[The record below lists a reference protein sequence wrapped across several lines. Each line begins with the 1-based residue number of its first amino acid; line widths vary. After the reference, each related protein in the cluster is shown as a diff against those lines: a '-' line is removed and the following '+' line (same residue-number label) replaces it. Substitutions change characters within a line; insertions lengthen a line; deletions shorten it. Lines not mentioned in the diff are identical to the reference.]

1 MKTQSNPSVQAATQ
15 PVKHPAKNATQPSLT
30 NHRDKILQH
39 LEDLKL
45 KMPHDA
51 IDQIVRE
58 STEKSYGVWEILER
72 FLAVPSGLKREQA
85 IASRIRRACFPSEA
99 TLESYDWSF
108 NLSAGRQ
115 AQVMELATGEFVRR
129 SENVTFVGKSGLGKT
144 HIIEGLGKRCCVA
157 GYRVLYTKSAQLIEL
172 LNKARAI
179 KSLPQQVRKLRAFD
193 WLIIDEFGFDKLE
206 RREISD
212 ALSLLYK
219 VIDARV
225 GRSTA
230 VVTNVDFK
238 DWTDYLGDPQIVMAM
253 LDRLVYRSQI
263 VKFDGKSY
271 RAASRPQG
279 AK

>member
-1 MKTQSNPSVQAATQ
+1 
-15 PVKHPAKNATQPSLT
+15 
-30 NHRDKILQH
+30 
-39 LEDLKL
+39 
-45 KMPHDA
+45 MPQEA
-51 IDQIVRE
+51 IDQTVRE
-58 STEKSYGVWEILER
+58 STENGHSVWEILER
-72 FLAVPSGLKREQA
+72 FLAIPSGLKREQA
-85 IASRIRRACFPSEA
+85 IASRIRRANFPTEA

-108 NLSAGRQ
+108 NPSAQRQ
-115 AQVMELATGEFVRR
+115 SQVKELATGEFVRR

-144 HIIEGLGKRCCVA
+144 HIIEGLAKRCCVA
-157 GYRVLYTKSAQLIEL
+157 GYRVLYTKSGQLIEL

-179 KSLPQQVRKLRAFD
+179 KSLPQQVRKIRAFD
-193 WLIIDEFGFDKLE
+193 LLVIDEFGFEKLE

-230 VVTNVDFK
+230 VITNVDFK

-279 AK
+279 ERQEKK

>member
-1 MKTQSNPSVQAATQ
+1 MKTQSKSNQSKPNQSKPSAPAATQ
-15 PVKHPAKNATQPSLT
+15 QPVA

-39 LEDLKL
+39 LEELKL
-45 KMPHDA
+45 KMPHEA

-58 STEKSYGVWEILER
+58 STEKGYSVWEILER
-72 FLAVPSGLKREQA
+72 FLAIPSGLKREQA
-85 IASRIRRACFPSEA
+85 IASRIRRANFPTEA

-108 NLSAGRQ
+108 NPSAQRQ

-129 SENVTFVGKSGLGKT
+129 NENVTFVGKSGLGKT
-144 HIIEGLGKRCCVA
+144 HIIEGIGKRCCVA

-193 WLIIDEFGFDKLE
+193 LLVIDEFGFDKLE

-230 VVTNVDFK
+230 VITNVDFK

>member
-1 MKTQSNPSVQAATQ
+1 
-15 PVKHPAKNATQPSLT
+15 
-30 NHRDKILQH
+30 
-39 LEDLKL
+39 
-45 KMPHDA
+45 MPHEA
-51 IDQIVRE
+51 IDQIVRD
-58 STEKSYGVWEILER
+58 STEKSHSVWETLER
-72 FLAVPSGLKREQA
+72 FLAIPSGLKREQA
-85 IASRIRRACFPSEA
+85 ITSRIRRACFPTDA

-108 NLSAGRQ
+108 NPSAQRQ

-129 SENVTFVGKSGLGKT
+129 HENVTFVGQSGLGKS
-144 HIIEGLGKRCCVA
+144 HLIEGLGKRCCVV
-157 GYRVLYTKSAQLIEL
+157 GYRVLYTKSANLIEV

-271 RAASRPQG
+271 RVASRPQG
-279 AK
+279 AKSART

>member
-1 MKTQSNPSVQAATQ
+1 LN
-15 PVKHPAKNATQPSLT
+15 L
-30 NHRDKILQH
+30 KITPETL
-39 LEDLKL
+39 
-45 KMPHDA
+45 
-51 IDQIVRE
+51 DQIVTDATAKGA
-58 STEKSYGVWEILER
+58 SVWEILER
-72 FLAVPSGLKREQA
+72 FLAVPSGWKREQA
-85 IASRIRRACFPSEA
+85 IASRLRRAGFPTEA
-99 TLESYDWSF
+99 TLESYDWAF
-108 NLSAGRQ
+108 NPSAQRQ
-115 AQVMELATGEFVRR
+115 AQVLELATGEFIGRH
-129 SENVTFVGKSGLGKT
+129 ENVTFVGKSGLGKS
-144 HIIEGLGKRCCVA
+144 HLIEGIGKRCCAA
-157 GYRVLYTKSAQLIEL
+157 GYRVFYTKSAMLMEL
-172 LNKARAI
+172 LNKARAV
-179 KSLPQQVRKLRAFD
+179 KSLPQQVRKLRSFD

-238 DWTDYLGDPQIVMAM
+238 DWTEYLGDPQIVMAM

-279 AK
+279 SPAAR

>member
-1 MKTQSNPSVQAATQ
+1 MKTQTKLTSV
-15 PVKHPAKNATQPSLT
+15 T

-39 LEDLKL
+39 LGALKL
-45 KMPHDA
+45 KMPHEA

-58 STEKSYGVWEILER
+58 STEQGYSAWEILER
-72 FLAVPSGLKREQA
+72 FLAIPSGLKREQG
-85 IASRIRRACFPSEA
+85 IASRIRRANFPTES
-99 TLESYDWSF
+99 TLESYNWSF
-108 NLSAGRQ
+108 NPSAQRQ

-144 HIIEGLGKRCCVA
+144 HLIEGLGKRCCVA
-157 GYRVLYTKSAQLIEL
+157 GYRVLYTKSAPLIEL

-193 WLIIDEFGFDKLE
+193 LLIIDEFGFDKLE

-230 VVTNVDFK
+230 VITNVDFK

-263 VKFDGKSY
+263 VKFDGNSY

-279 AK
+279 AKQVRQ

>member
-1 MKTQSNPSVQAATQ
+1 MKTKSNQPNAQAAKNPT
-15 PVKHPAKNATQPSLT
+15 KHQVT

-39 LEDLKL
+39 LEELKL
-45 KMPHDA
+45 KMPQEA
-51 IDQIVRE
+51 IDQTVRE
-58 STEKSYGVWEILER
+58 STEKGHSVWEILER
-72 FLAVPSGLKREQA
+72 FLAIPSGLKREQA
-85 IASRIRRACFPSEA
+85 IASRIRRANFPTEA

-108 NLSAGRQ
+108 NPSAQRQ

-129 SENVTFVGKSGLGKT
+129 NENVTFVGKSGLGKT

-157 GYRVLYTKSAQLIEL
+157 GYRVLFTKSGHLIEV

-193 WLIIDEFGFDKLE
+193 LLVIDEFGFEKLE

-230 VVTNVDFK
+230 VITNVDFR

-263 VKFDGKSY
+263 IKFDGKSF
-271 RAASRPQG
+271 RAASRPEG

>member
-1 MKTQSNPSVQAATQ
+1 
-15 PVKHPAKNATQPSLT
+15 
-30 NHRDKILQH
+30 
-39 LEDLKL
+39 
-45 KMPHDA
+45 MPDEA

-58 STEKSYGVWEILER
+58 STERGYSAWEILER
-72 FLAVPSGLKREQA
+72 FLAIPSGLKREQG
-85 IASRIRRACFPSEA
+85 IASRIRRANFPTEA

-108 NLSAGRQ
+108 NPSAQRQ

-144 HIIEGLGKRCCVA
+144 HLIEGLGKRCCVA
-157 GYRVLYTKSAQLIEL
+157 GYRVLYTKSAPLIEL

-193 WLIIDEFGFDKLE
+193 LLIIDEFGFDKLE

-230 VVTNVDFK
+230 VITNVDFK

-263 VKFDGKSY
+263 VKFDGNSY

-279 AK
+279 AKQVRQ

>member
-1 MKTQSNPSVQAATQ
+1 
-15 PVKHPAKNATQPSLT
+15 
-30 NHRDKILQH
+30 
-39 LEDLKL
+39 
-45 KMPHDA
+45 MPDEA

-58 STEKSYGVWEILER
+58 STEKSYSVWEILER
-72 FLAVPSGLKREQA
+72 FLAIPSGLKQEQA
-85 IASRIRRACFPSEA
+85 IASRIRRANFPTQA
-99 TLESYDWSF
+99 TLESYDWLF
-108 NLSAGRQ
+108 HPSAQRQ
-115 AQVMELATGEFVRR
+115 AQVMELATCEFVRR
-129 SENVTFVGKSGLGKT
+129 HENVTFVGKSGLGKT
-144 HIIEGLGKRCCVA
+144 HLIEGLGKKCCVA
-157 GYRVLYTKSAQLIEL
+157 GYRVLYTKSAHLIEL
-172 LNKARAI
+172 LNKARVI

-193 WLIIDEFGFDKLE
+193 LLVIDEFGFDKLE

-219 VIDARV
+219 VIDARA

-230 VVTNVDFK
+230 VITNVDFK

-253 LDRLVYRSQI
+253 LDRLVYRSEI